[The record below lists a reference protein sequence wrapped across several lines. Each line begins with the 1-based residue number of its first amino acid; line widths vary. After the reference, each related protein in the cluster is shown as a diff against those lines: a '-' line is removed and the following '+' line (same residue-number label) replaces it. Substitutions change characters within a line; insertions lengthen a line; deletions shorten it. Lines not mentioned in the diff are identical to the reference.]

1 MEQLKSRR
9 TWELS
14 ISRILFIGMSAIT
27 VSHVTT
33 ETSVEMKE
41 DYSRQLVKKRM
52 MMMMMMCLVIVA
64 ELSGSDSDG
73 TLLYLLRLW

>member
-9 TWELS
+9 TWELL
-14 ISRILFIGMSAIT
+14 ISRIFFIGMSSIT
-27 VSHVTT
+27 VSHITT
-33 ETSVEMKE
+33 ETPEEMKE
-41 DYSRQLVKKRM
+41 AYSGQLVKKRMM

-73 TLLYLLRLW
+73 T